1 MKTMVASVIAAVGAS
16 ACCLGPVV
24 FSLAGAGALGAASVR
39 LEPWRPFMLA
49 LTGVLLAGAFY
60 NVYRRPA
67 DTAACDAN
75 GVCPPDR
82 NRRAK
87 QLLWVA
93 TAIVVLLAAFP
104 YYVGWFI

>member
-1 MKTMVASVIAAVGAS
+1 
-16 ACCLGPVV
+16 
-24 FSLAGAGALGAASVR
+24 
-39 LEPWRPFMLA
+39 MLA

>member
-1 MKTMVASVIAAVGAS
+1 MKTMVASVAAAVGAS

-39 LEPWRPFMLA
+39 LEPLRPVMLA

-60 NVYRRPA
+60 NVYRRRTL
-67 DTAACDAN
+67 DACDAN
-75 GVCPPDR
+75 GACPPAR
-82 NRRAK
+82 HRRAT
-87 QLLWVA
+87 QLLWVV
-93 TAIVVLLAAFP
+93 TVIVVLLAAFP

>member
-39 LEPWRPFMLA
+39 LEPLRPFMLV

-67 DTAACDAN
+67 GIACDSN
-75 GVCPPDR
+75 GACPPDR

-93 TAIVVLLAAFP
+93 TVIVILLAAFP

>member
-1 MKTMVASVIAAVGAS
+1 MKAMVGSVIAALGAS

-39 LEPWRPFMLA
+39 LEPLRPVMLA
-49 LTGVLLAGAFY
+49 LTGVLLAAAFF

-67 DTAACDAN
+67 RVACDAS
-75 GVCPPDR
+75 GVCPPER
-82 NRRAK
+82 NRRAR

-93 TAIVVLLAAFP
+93 TVIVVLLAAFP
-104 YYVGWFI
+104 YYVGWFL

>member
-39 LEPWRPFMLA
+39 LEPWRPVMLA

-67 DTAACDAN
+67 DVACDAD
-75 GVCPPDR
+75 GACPPHR

-93 TAIVVLLAAFP
+93 TVIVILLAAFP